1 MYRSEQRILTSHVG
15 SLPRPS
21 NILEWVYAHQKGTPF
36 DDAYWTTVEEAVVD
50 VVGQQ
55 IECGI
60 DIVDDGELGKVGFTN
75 YLCDRLEGLG
85 GETEMWSFHDLDEVP
100 EVAERQYASESG
112 QHINMPACIGAIRY
126 VGFNEIQRDLEILRR
141 AVDQHGTQRAFVPA
155 VSPGAVVFQI
165 VNRYYPSYE
174 DYLMSVAEA
183 MRSEYEAIAAAGF
196 MLQIDSP
203 DLAMSSPA
211 HSRFWATDKVKALG
225 HRGFIEL
232 HLEALNLA
240 TANIPPDQL
249 RLHLC
254 WANYEGPHHHDAGL
268 IDVLEPVLRLGR
280 PRTISFEAANPRHE
294 HEWQVFEDLK
304 LPDDM
309 VIMPGVIDSTTN
321 FVEHPELVA
330 QRIERYAQLVGRE
343 RVIAG
348 TDCGFA
354 TYAGFGEVH
363 PRAAWLKLSSL
374 GEGAA
379 IASKRLWQA

>member
-1 MYRSEQRILTSHVG
+1 MYRSNERILTSHVG
-15 SLPRPS
+15 SLPRPP
-21 NILEWVYAHQKGTPF
+21 NILERVYAHQKGVPF

-55 IECGI
+55 IQCGI

-75 YLCDRLEGLG
+75 YLSDRLEGLG

-100 EVAERQYASESG
+100 EVAERQYASEGG
-112 QHINMPACIGAIRY
+112 QHINMPACIGEIRY
-126 VGFNEIQRDLEILRR
+126 VGLNEITRDLEILRR
-141 AVDQHGTQRAFVPA
+141 AVDQHSAQRAFVPA

-165 VNRYYPSYE
+165 VNRHYPSYE
-174 DYLMSVAEA
+174 DYLMNVAEA
-183 MRSEYEAIAAAGF
+183 LRSEYEAIAAAGF
-196 MLQIDSP
+196 MLQIDAP
-203 DLAMSSPA
+203 DLPMSSPA
-211 HSRFWATDKVKALG
+211 HSRFWATDKVMALG

-232 HLEALNLA
+232 HLEALNVA
-240 TANIPPDQL
+240 TANIPSEQL

-254 WANYEGPHHHDAGL
+254 WANYEGPHHHDAPL
-268 IDVLEPVLRLGR
+268 IDVLEPVLRMGR
-280 PRTISFEAANPRHE
+280 PRTVSFEAANPRHE

-321 FVEHPELVA
+321 FVEHPQLVA
-330 QRIERYAQLVGRE
+330 QRIERYARLVGRE

-354 TYAGFGEVH
+354 TYAGFGEVA
-363 PRAAWLKLSSL
+363 PRAAWLKLGSL